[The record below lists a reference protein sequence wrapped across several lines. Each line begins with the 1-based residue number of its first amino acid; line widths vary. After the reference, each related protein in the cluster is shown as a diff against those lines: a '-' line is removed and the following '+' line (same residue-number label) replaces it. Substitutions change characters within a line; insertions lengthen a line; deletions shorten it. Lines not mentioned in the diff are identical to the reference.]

1 VPDDWTH
8 RRCGYVLLS
17 TGPYGK
23 SADEARAYGW
33 PVIEIRDVQHLAI
46 ATNPIPV
53 TEAVLDIERSLQ
65 QSTQSAG

>member
-1 VPDDWTH
+1 
-8 RRCGYVLLS
+8 
-17 TGPYGK
+17 
-23 SADEARAYGW
+23 
-33 PVIEIRDVQHLAI
+33 VIEIRDVQHLAI